1 MPDKILYDITPFTH
15 VDYPGKLAAI
25 AWFAGCNMRCPYCY
39 NPEIVFARDGH
50 YTVEDLYTFLSSRI
64 GLLDGIVLSGGEAT
78 RHDLIPITRR
88 IREMGFA
95 IKLDTNGHNPV
106 MIRQLI
112 EQNLIDTVALDFK
125 ADADHYSALTGLH
138 TMTPW
143 LETLDL
149 LIASDLHFEVRTTI
163 HADLLTPETI
173 NRMASLLSEKGYKG
187 TYYLQLFREAEGT
200 VGDVAVPMQEFDR
213 EAVVSSVPITW
224 R

>member
-39 NPEIVFARDGH
+39 NPEIVFAREGH
-50 YTVEDLYTFLSSRI
+50 YTAEDLYTFLSGRI

-95 IKLDTNGHNPV
+95 IKLDTNGHNPA
-106 MIRQLI
+106 MIRR
-112 EQNLIDTVALDFK
+112 LIDQHLIDYIALDFK
-125 ADADHYSALTGLH
+125 ADADHYPALTGVH

-149 LIASDLHFEVRTTI
+149 LIASELPFEVRTTI

-173 NRMASLLSEKGYKG
+173 NRMAALLAEHGYQG
-187 TYYLQLFREAEGT
+187 IYYLQLFREAEGT
-200 VGDVAVPMQEFDR
+200 VGDVVLPSREFDR
-213 EAVVSSVPITW
+213 EAVVSAVPIAW

>member
-25 AWFAGCNMRCPYCY
+25 AWFVGCNMRCPYCY
-39 NPEIVFARDGH
+39 NPEIVFAHSGH
-50 YTVEDLYTFLSSRI
+50 YTVEDIYTFLSSRI
-64 GLLDGIVLSGGEAT
+64 GLLDGVVLSGGEAT
-78 RHDLIPITRR
+78 RHDLIPITRT
-88 IREMGFA
+88 IQAMGFA
-95 IKLDTNGHNPV
+95 IKLDTNGHNPA
-106 MIRQLI
+106 MIRQLV
-112 EQNLIDTVALDFK
+112 EQQLIDFVALDFK
-125 ADADHYSALTGLH
+125 ADADHYPALTGVN

-149 LIASDLHFEVRTTI
+149 LIASDLPFEVRTTI

-173 NRMASLLSEKGYKG
+173 NRMAALLAEKGYRG

-200 VGDVAVPMQEFDR
+200 VGDVALPSREFDR
-213 EAVVSSVPITW
+213 EAVDSPVQIEW

>member
-1 MPDKILYDITPFTH
+1 
-15 VDYPGKLAAI
+15 
-25 AWFAGCNMRCPYCY
+25 MRCPYCY
-39 NPEIVFARDGH
+39 NPEIVFARKGH
-50 YTVEDLYTFLSSRI
+50 YTTEDLYTFLSSRI

-78 RHDLIPITRR
+78 RHDLIPVTCR

-106 MIRQLI
+106 LIRHLI
-112 EQNLIDTVALDFK
+112 EQHLIDYIALDFK
-125 ADADHYSALTGLH
+125 ADSDHYHALTGVH

-149 LIASDLHFEVRTTI
+149 LTASDFHFEVRTTI

-173 NRMASLLSEKGYKG
+173 NRMAALLAEHGYRG

-213 EAVVSSVPITW
+213 EAVVSAVLIEW